1 MNLFICFVAI
11 LILDI
16 SLLFPQNK
24 RSSIHQRQSEQNK
37 LKDSLPIDKVHVL
50 TGLDVL
56 LDKKVDL
63 IQGKSVALVTN
74 HTGID
79 KRGIPNYKHFMY
91 MKNVDLRVIFSPEHG
106 LFGEASDTEQISYK
120 NKNVGL
126 PRVIS
131 LDGQTKKPTSEMLS
145 GVNLVIYDI
154 QDIGTRCNKYI
165 TTLGLVMEAAGELDI
180 PVLVLDRPNPIRSD
194 IIEGPVLDLE
204 YQSYSGYYPI
214 PIRYGGSVG
223 DLAKLVIKQKW
234 INKVPIL
241 TIIPTEGWN
250 NQLWFDETDLIWIGP
265 SPNIPNLQTAIIY
278 SGMCLIEGTNVS
290 EGRGTHKPYKWIG
303 APWINGRNLSRTL
316 NKFNLPGVVFAPI
329 SFTPIS
335 ISGVAVK
342 PKYENQKCNG
352 IEVRILERNV
362 YRSVDIGVIT
372 LFTLFNLYPDE
383 FKLLEKQL
391 NQLWGSNELYLGIK
405 NGNSPLNFIQTY

>member
-37 LKDSLPIDKVHVL
+37 LKDSPPIDKVHVL

-79 KRGIPNYKHFMY
+79 KMGIPNYKHFMY
-91 MKNVDLRVIFSPEHG
+91 MKNVDLKVIFSPEHG
-106 LFGEASDTEQISYK
+106 FFGEASDTEQVSYE

-131 LDGQTKKPTSEMLS
+131 LDGQTKKPTTEMLS
-145 GVNLVIYDI
+145 GINLVIYDI
-154 QDIGTRCNKYI
+154 QDIGTRFNKYI

-180 PVLVLDRPNPIRSD
+180 PVLVLDRPNPIRGD
-194 IIEGPVLDLE
+194 IIEGPVLNLE
-204 YQSYSGYYPI
+204 FQSYSGYYPI

-329 SFTPIS
+329 SFTPLS